1 MTILTVE
8 ELAATL
14 PTNSQNGL
22 LFDATGRLVV
32 NTAALP
38 DTYLNGLPVT
48 TSGALCITLE
58 NVATVMD
65 APLIVERYED
75 QLYD

>member
-14 PTNSQNGL
+14 PTNAQNGL

-32 NTAALP
+32 NTAAAP

-48 TSGALCITLE
+48 TSGALCVTIE
-58 NVATVMD
+58 NA
-65 APLIVERYED
+65 APLAAEPTAPAAYED
-75 QLYD
+75 MYD